1 MNNYLTKDVEYLS
14 PKAQKDLLE
23 IELILKKA
31 HADLREASENLTDV
45 EKIISS
51 HPTMFSFNQNILQ

>member
-1 MNNYLTKDVEYLS
+1 MDNYLTKDVKYLS

-31 HADLREASENLTDV
+31 HADLREANENLTVV
-45 EKIISS
+45 EKTNSS
-51 HPTMFSFNQNILQ
+51 HSMIFSFNQNILQ

>member
-1 MNNYLTKDVEYLS
+1 MDNYLTKDVKYLS

-31 HADLREASENLTDV
+31 HADLREANENLTVV
-45 EKIISS
+45 EKTNSS
-51 HPTMFSFNQNILQ
+51 HPMIFSFNQNILQ